1 MTTPPIPTV
10 NPANNRKAGD
20 RGERKRIP
28 LSIPRRKLEVPEI
41 PGFRSYWFMDS
52 RVSAAIQ
59 GGYDF
64 VLSDE
69 IPTYHGNVAGDNTLS
84 GNTDLGS
91 HVKVIAGN
99 SADSGHL
106 VLMKI
111 REEWFAEDQ
120 KVLEEQNAKTLGA
133 IFRDEKVFGAEQQSA
148 SDRNTTYV
156 KTALLNRPTR
166 KGK

>member
-1 MTTPPIPTV
+1 MSIPPIPT
-10 NPANNRKAGD
+10 NPANNTKASTRGD
-20 RGERKRIP
+20 RKRIP

-41 PGFRSYWFMDS
+41 PGFRLYWFMDS
-52 RVSAAIQ
+52 RVQAAIQ

-64 VLSDE
+64 VTSDE
-69 IPTYHGNVAGDNTLS
+69 IPTYHGNVAGDNSLA
-84 GNTDLGS
+84 GNADLGS
-91 HVKVIAGN
+91 HVKVVAGN

-106 VLMKI
+106 ILMKI

-133 IFRDEKVFGAEQQSA
+133 IFREEKVLGSEQQSA
-148 SDRNTTYV
+148 KDRETTYV

-166 KGK
+166 RGK